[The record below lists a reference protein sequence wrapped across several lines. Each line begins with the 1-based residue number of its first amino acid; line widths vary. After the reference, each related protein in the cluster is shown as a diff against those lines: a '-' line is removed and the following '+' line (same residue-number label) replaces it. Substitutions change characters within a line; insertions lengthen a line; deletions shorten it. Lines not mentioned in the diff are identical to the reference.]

1 MNMPKGFTQ
10 SALKALVQ
18 AQICAAA
25 MGQEKMGTGHIVV
38 GLCKGNDELTR
49 CIVGDLSGQELE
61 REVLSRYGRGEASFA
76 RITGLT
82 AHAQRVLLRAL
93 SYANPEK
100 KTLAGVAHIWNEL
113 LYESGCCGLN
123 VLLSFGKTVEG
134 MRTAL
139 VDAAGEI
146 ERPMAAQR
154 IAASSAPISGQEAS
168 AMQRAEQKQREE
180 DVPGDQLLEQYARN
194 LTQAAAKGE
203 LEPLIGRKAE
213 VDAMIRVLGKK
224 TKNNPL
230 LIGEPGVGKSALA
243 EGLAARIA
251 QGSVPPSLRNTE
263 IYALDL
269 AQVIAGSK
277 YRGECEERMKKI
289 LACVRTMGSVI
300 LFIDEVHTLVG
311 AGSASEGGMDA
322 ANLLKPALARG
333 EVRIIGATTMG
344 SVILFIDEVHTLVGA
359 GSASEG
365 GMDAANLLKPALA
378 RGEVRIIGATTYKE
392 YRKYVEKDAALAR
405 RFQRIDVRE
414 PDREETLQ
422 ILGGLRERY
431 EDYHHVTLADDALTA
446 AVELSARY
454 VTDRFMPDKAIDLM
468 DEACSMVKMEGWAG
482 PEDNLPE
489 IHAHAVAKVVSQWT
503 GVPVDRVG
511 ADNRHEIL
519 GLRQAL
525 RRRIVGQDE
534 AIDAVVRALKRAR
547 AALSDPTRPMGVFML
562 LGPSGVGKTEL
573 CKALG
578 EALFGSEEALIR
590 IDMSEY
596 GEEAT
601 ASRLIGSPPGYVGHG
616 EGGQLTDAVLKRP
629 YSVVL
634 FDEMEKAHPKIFSLL
649 LQLLDDGQLTDSVG
663 RKVNFRNTVVVM
675 TSNAGVSFDMEK
687 RLGFAAAA
695 ETPNPSKA
703 ILAQV
708 KQTFRPEFLGRIDEM
723 IVMNSLTQADG
734 ARIAALMLERLAQQ
748 LGGLGVMLEFDD
760 EVPALLAK
768 EGVDAASGARRLR
781 RVLAERVEDPLSDWL
796 LEGTHT
802 GERVLLRTVQD
813 EIRIEMP
820 NEELLPV

>member
-180 DVPGDQLLEQYARN
+180 DTSGDQLLEQYARN
-194 LTQAAAKGE
+194 LTRAAAKGE

-277 YRGECEERMKKI
+277 YRGEFEERMKKI
-289 LACVRTMGSVI
+289 LACVR
-300 LFIDEVHTLVG
+300 
-311 AGSASEGGMDA
+311 
-322 ANLLKPALARG
+322 K
-333 EVRIIGATTMG
+333 MG

-511 ADNRHEIL
+511 ADSRHEIL

-547 AALSDPTRPMGVFML
+547 AGLSDPTRPMGVFML

-573 CKALG
+573 CKALS
-578 EALFGSEEALIR
+578 EALFGSEEAMIR

-802 GERVLLRTVQD
+802 GERVVLRAVQD

>member
-61 REVLSRYGRGEASFA
+61 RAVLSRYGRGEASFA

-113 LYESGCCGLN
+113 LYEEGCCGLN

-194 LTQAAAKGE
+194 LTRAAAKGE

-277 YRGECEERMKKI
+277 YRGEFEERMKKI
-289 LACVRTMGSVI
+289 LACVR
-300 LFIDEVHTLVG
+300 
-311 AGSASEGGMDA
+311 
-322 ANLLKPALARG
+322 K
-333 EVRIIGATTMG
+333 MG

-431 EDYHHVTLADDALTA
+431 EDYHHVTLAGDALTA

-547 AALSDPTRPMGVFML
+547 AGLSDPTRPMGVFML

-573 CKALG
+573 CKALS

-695 ETPNPSKA
+695 EMPNPSKA

-781 RVLAERVEDPLSDWL
+781 RVLAEHVEDPLSDWL

-802 GERVLLRTVQD
+802 GERVVLRAVQD